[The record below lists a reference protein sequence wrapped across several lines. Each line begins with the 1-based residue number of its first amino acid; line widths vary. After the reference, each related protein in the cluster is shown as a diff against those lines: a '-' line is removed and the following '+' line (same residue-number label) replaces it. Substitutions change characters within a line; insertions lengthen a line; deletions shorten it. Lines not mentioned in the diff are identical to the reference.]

1 MMVCALACAPFS
13 TAGYN
18 SNFLDLTTKYTGIL
32 YSFSNTTATIP
43 GIIGVSLTG
52 YILDSSHQNWSIVFA
67 LAAAIYIAAAI
78 LFLIFAKGE
87 TVDFDDENPPT
98 KSPIGSII
106 Q

>member
-18 SNFLDLTTKYTGIL
+18 SNFLDITTKYTGIL
-32 YSFSNTTATIP
+32 YSISNTTATIP

-52 YILDSSHQNWSIVFA
+52 YILDVSHHNWSIVFL
-67 LAAAIYIAAAI
+67 LAAAIYILAAV
-78 LFLIFAKGE
+78 LFVIFATGE
-87 TVDFDDENPPT
+87 TADFEDETPT
-98 KSPIGSII
+98 KTPIGHII